1 MRVKLF
7 LLHTKSVKTKNSF
20 SPSLKK
26 KWLSDSCL
34 LFKHNCWHDT
44 FAVTLMPIHHSCGS
58 KYHAGPRQLRY
69 WPNRRKK
76 RGPAIAPDSQSMLG
90 LWAMRA
96 VFRTSNLRGDC
107 AVGHS

>member
-7 LLHTKSVKTKNSF
+7 LLHTKSVKTKSSF
-20 SPSLKK
+20 SPSLTNKL
-26 KWLSDSCL
+26 LSVSCL
-34 LFKHNCWHDT
+34 LFKHNFWHDT

-76 RGPAIAPDSQSMLG
+76 RCPTIAPDSKSMLG
-90 LWAMRA
+90 LWAASA
-96 VFRTSNLRGDC
+96 VFRI
-107 AVGHS
+107 